1 METAYIGDIIEEH
14 RGKLGGLL
22 SILQDIQLAVGYLP
36 EDALKVVA
44 DATGRSLTDLHDFA
58 TFYNTFRFKPEVT
71 DLDED
76 SVTKTCDYIDVKC
89 PHCNHSLMDSDCH
102 INGIP
107 SVRITVSFGMNHGW
121 LRISSCPET
130 DSFACEYEL
139 PRNGVANFFCPH
151 CHVELVAAENCVLC
165 GAPMIP
171 QIVEAGF
178 TRRCSRSDCISKLNK
193 QAARLCS

>member
-1 METAYIGDIIEEH
+1 MDTVHIENIIENH
-14 RGKLGGLL
+14 KGKLGGLL

-36 EDALKVVA
+36 EEELKVVA
-44 DATGRSLTDLHDFA
+44 NATGRSLADLYDFA
-58 TFYNTFRFKPEVT
+58 NFYNTFRFKPEVT

-121 LRISSCPET
+121 LQIPSNREIE
-130 DSFACEYEL
+130 SFACEYEF

-151 CHVELVAAENCVLC
+151 CHAELATAKSCVIC

-171 QIVEAGF
+171 QVMKAGF
-178 TRRCSRSDCISKLNK
+178 TSRCSRSDCISKSNK